1 MKTTERQ
8 RNELR
13 HRAMRPHD
21 ERFRARPFQLRLP
34 PEEILALLDDLG
46 ECLLSPTS
54 EADGLLLRAR
64 DLLAQLRGGAKDGVH
79 RDITRYL
86 ETRPE
91 HGELDE
97 REEVK
102 A

>member
-8 RNELR
+8 RRELR
-13 HRAMRPHD
+13 HRATRPSN
-21 ERFRARPFQLRLP
+21 ERYRTYPLQLRLP
-34 PEEILALLDDLG
+34 PEEVLALLDDL
-46 ECLLSPTS
+46 EQCVQANPNSRVLMDS
-54 EADGLLLRAR
+54 EGLLLRAR

-86 ETRPE
+86 EARPSPTSN
-91 HGELDE
+91 D
-97 REEVK
+97 